1 MNGNF
6 HLICC
11 YFGYLFLSRVL
22 KHFLIPFNYLNLHRI
37 SVPLHSNHRY
47 FLSHL
52 CRLRATSYIHSPA
65 GQNSKL
71 QPFSWKALPLS
82 ILQNCARDLSWI
94 WLWSLLGAK
103 DLIRLYFALLS
114 SKRSSNNIIQPR
126 QRSSSLQWIST
137 CSRITHPNVFII
149 VFRTRGNLFVCCLI
163 FILFLFLILWLFIK
177 SSLKD
182 KDLCIFRIRREHL
195 AYFCVKKTWK

>member
-37 SVPLHSNHRY
+37 SVPLHGNHRY

-82 ILQNCARDLSWI
+82 LLQNCARDLSWI

-114 SKRSSNNIIQPR
+114 SKRSSNNITQLR
-126 QRSSSLQWIST
+126 QRE
-137 CSRITHPNVFII
+137 
-149 VFRTRGNLFVCCLI
+149 
-163 FILFLFLILWLFIK
+163 LILAMNQYLQSNNPSKCISYCFQNTRKLVCLLFNFYTFPF
-177 SSLKD
+177 SNSLA
-182 KDLCIFRIRREHL
+182 F
-195 AYFCVKKTWK
+195 Y